1 MYLFAAFWFIPIQDF
16 RFVAA
21 RSKDIAWT
29 VPCVFLVPGADLEK
43 RHGSEEIFASPRR
56 PVVGQWHLIV
66 FLPAFTIMMKR
77 LGLEITVPSSR
88 GLGNL
93 NISSFSLARSNGN
106 ACDYPLDRF
115 SEFTPRTG
123 LVASPS
129 AGALSSHVRARYADS
144 ENDILKEPLHDKP
157 YVMKEDDAELKQEIH
172 QLKRRITLL
181 EKAFDSI
188 LTSDDSK
195 AIKDARRDL
204 ARGQT
209 VDLSEVKK
217 KHP

>member
-56 PVVGQWHLIV
+56 PVVRQWHLIV
-66 FLPAFTIMMKR
+66 YLPAFTIMMIR

-93 NISSFSLARSNGN
+93 NISFSSLAGSNGN

-115 SEFTPRTG
+115 SGFTPRMRLNAFPAQGNVTIALRGG
-123 LVASPS
+123 L
-129 AGALSSHVRARYADS
+129 
-144 ENDILKEPLHDKP
+144 
-157 YVMKEDDAELKQEIH
+157 ELC
-172 QLKRRITLL
+172 
-181 EKAFDSI
+181 
-188 LTSDDSK
+188 
-195 AIKDARRDL
+195 
-204 ARGQT
+204 
-209 VDLSEVKK
+209 
-217 KHP
+217 